1 MPTYRPTHRPTFR
14 QHGIGLSENQPMSQL
29 NITPLIDV
37 LLVLLV
43 MLMLSIPIATHKVEV
58 TLPPP
63 IPGSGEP
70 PEINLL
76 RINNAGVTLW
86 NGEAVTEPELKTLLT
101 AMAKDP
107 DLPQLHM
114 QTDANARYEIFDH
127 TIATVKRSGVQA
139 IGFIGNSQ
147 FEKWD
152 SGLN

>member
-1 MPTYRPTHRPTFR
+1 MPTYRPTFR
-14 QHGIGLSENQPMSQL
+14 QHGIRVSDTQPMAQL

-58 TLPPP
+58 ALPPP
-63 IPGSGEP
+63 NPGIGEP
-70 PEINLL
+70 PKINLL
-76 RINNAGVTLW
+76 RIDNAGLTLW
-86 NGEAVTEPELKTLLT
+86 NGKAVSEATLRNLLV

-107 DLPQLHM
+107 DQPQLHM

-127 TIATVKRSGVQA
+127 TIATVKRSGIQA
-139 IGFIGNSQ
+139 IGFVGNRR

-152 SGLN
+152 GSLN

>member
-1 MPTYRPTHRPTFR
+1 MPTYRPTFR
-14 QHGIGLSENQPMSQL
+14 QHGIRISHSQPMSQL

-43 MLMLSIPIATHKVEV
+43 MMMLSIPIATHKVEV
-58 TLPPP
+58 DLPPP
-63 IPGSGEP
+63 GIGTDKP
-70 PEINLL
+70 PVINIL
-76 RINNAGVTLW
+76 RVSSAGATLW
-86 NGEAVTEPELKTLLT
+86 NGEAVNETKLKTLLS

-107 DLPQLHM
+107 DGPQLHM

-139 IGFIGNSQ
+139 IGFIGNRQ

-152 SGLN
+152 DKPI

>member
-1 MPTYRPTHRPTFR
+1 MTTYRPTFR
-14 QHGIGLSENQPMSQL
+14 QHGIHHSHSQPMSQL

-58 TLPPP
+58 KLPPP
-63 IPGSGEP
+63 GIGSGEP
-70 PEINLL
+70 PKVNIL
-76 RINNAGVTLW
+76 RINNAGLTLW
-86 NGEAVTEPELKTLLT
+86 NGEAVTEPKLKSLL
-101 AMAKDP
+101 ADMAKDP

-139 IGFIGNSQ
+139 IGFIGNQ
-147 FEKWD
+147 KFAQWD
-152 SGLN
+152 NSPN